1 MPVFAA
7 PPGIPGSPD
16 RCSMQCP
23 PRSGRTDR
31 VNEWALG
38 AAASSSPSSESR
50 YRVASA
56 ATSQQRPDSVATP
69 GHPYGVRQPRSVCAV
84 AEATAFG
91 PADTLNSVPGP
102 HRVVAA
108 LCALTLMT
116 SACTVSPPPA
126 PQSTDTSKITTPPP
140 PKATQII
147 MAIDSIG
154 PGFNSHLLSDQS
166 PVNAAIS
173 SLVLPSS
180 FRPVPDPASPTGS
193 RWELDTT
200 LLESAVVTNENPFTV
215 TYKIR
220 PEAQWTDNA
229 PIGADDFSYL
239 WRQMVS
245 HPGVVDPAGYDL
257 ITGVQS
263 VEGGK
268 TAVVTFSQPYPAWRE
283 LFNDILPAHIV
294 KDVPGGF
301 AAGLARALP
310 VTGGQFRV
318 ENIDP
323 QRDEILLARND
334 RYWSAPAKPDQVL
347 FRRGG
352 ATAALAD
359 SIRNGD
365 TQVAQVH
372 GGAAAFAQLSA
383 IPDVRT
389 ARIVTPRVMQLTLRA
404 QQAALA
410 DSQVRK
416 AILGLV
422 DVDLL
427 ASVGAGDDNTVTLA
441 QAQVR
446 SPSDPG
452 YVPTAPPALTK
463 EAALTLLANAG
474 YQVEPVETTPP
485 ATPGT
490 PAPENNRGR
499 VTKDGVPLTLVLG
512 VAANDPTAVAVANT
526 AADQLRNV
534 GIAASVAALDPV
546 ALYGDALINNKVDA
560 VVGWHQAGGDLATAL
575 ASRYGCPA
583 LEATAVS
590 TATPGPTSS
599 PSPSPTSN
607 APVPPPPTTTATPTT
622 PSPAPESGQL
632 VQAPSNITGIC
643 DRSIQPKIDA
653 ALDGTEDIGEVINAV
668 ESRLWNMSTVLPILQ
683 DTTIVA
689 AGPSVQ
695 NVCLSGAVPVGIV
708 GDAGMW
714 VKAAQ

>member
-1 MPVFAA
+1 MVLLA
-7 PPGIPGSPD
+7 G
-16 RCSMQCP
+16 
-23 PRSGRTDR
+23 
-31 VNEWALG
+31 
-38 AAASSSPSSESR
+38 
-50 YRVASA
+50 
-56 ATSQQRPDSVATP
+56 
-69 GHPYGVRQPRSVCAV
+69 
-84 AEATAFG
+84 
-91 PADTLNSVPGP
+91 
-102 HRVVAA
+102 
-108 LCALTLMT
+108 
-116 SACTVSPPPA
+116 CTVSPPPA
-126 PQSTDTSKITTPPP
+126 PQSTDTTESTAPPP
-140 PKATQII
+140 TKATQII

-154 PGFNSHLLSDQS
+154 PGFNAHLLSDQS

-180 FRPVPDPASPTGS
+180 FRPIPDSRTPTGS
-193 RWELDTT
+193 RWELDTS
-200 LLESAVVTNENPFTV
+200 LLESAEVTSQDPFTV

-229 PIGADDFSYL
+229 PIGADDFWYL

-245 HPGVVDPAGYDL
+245 QPGAVDPAGYDL

-268 TAVVTFSQPYPAWRE
+268 TAVVTFAQPYPAWRE

-301 AAGLARALP
+301 PAGLAQALP

-318 ENIDP
+318 ESIDP

-334 RYWSAPAKPDQVL
+334 RYWGKPATPDLIL

-352 ATAALAD
+352 APAALAD

-372 GGAAAFAQLSA
+372 GGSAVFAQLSA

-389 ARIVTPRVMQLTLRA
+389 ARIVTPRVMQLSLRA
-404 QQAALA
+404 QQPALT
-410 DSQVRK
+410 DVQVRK
-416 AILGLV
+416 AVLGLL

-427 ASVGAGDDNTVTLA
+427 AAVGAGDDNTVTLA

-452 YVPTAPPALTK
+452 YVPTAPAAMTREEAMALLG
-463 EAALTLLANAG
+463 AAG
-474 YQVEPVETTPP
+474 YRVDPAPTSTPGQQPPGSTPP
-485 ATPGT
+485 
-490 PAPENNRGR
+490 ESNRGQL
-499 VTKDGVPLTLVLG
+499 TKDGEPLTLVLG
-512 VAANDPTAVAVANT
+512 VANNDPTAVAVANT
-526 AADQLRNV
+526 AADQLRSV
-534 GIAASVAALDPV
+534 GIAASVSALDPV
-546 ALYGDALINNKVDA
+546 TLYGDALVNNRVDA

-583 LEATAVS
+583 LEATAIP
-590 TATPGPTSS
+590 TATALPSTGDSPT
-599 PSPSPTSN
+599 PSPSPTPARPS
-607 APVPPPPTTTATPTT
+607 APATTPTSA
-622 PSPAPESGQL
+622 PPAPESGQL

-643 DRSIQPKIDA
+643 DRAIQPRIDA
-653 ALDGTEDIGEVINAV
+653 ALQGTADIGEVIDEV
-668 ESRLWNMSTVLPILQ
+668 EPRLWDMATVLPILQ

-695 NVCLSGAVPVGIV
+695 GVSLTGAVPVGIV
-708 GDAGMW
+708 GDAGQW
-714 VKAAQ
+714 VKLPQ

>member
-1 MPVFAA
+1 
-7 PPGIPGSPD
+7 
-16 RCSMQCP
+16 
-23 PRSGRTDR
+23 
-31 VNEWALG
+31 
-38 AAASSSPSSESR
+38 
-50 YRVASA
+50 
-56 ATSQQRPDSVATP
+56 
-69 GHPYGVRQPRSVCAV
+69 
-84 AEATAFG
+84 
-91 PADTLNSVPGP
+91 VPGP
-102 HRVVAA
+102 PRIIVVLSA
-108 LCALTLMT
+108 LMMVA
-116 SACTVSPPPA
+116 SGCTVSPPPA
-126 PQSTDTSKITTPPP
+126 PQSTDTSKTAAPPP

-154 PGFNSHLLSDQS
+154 PGFNPHLLSDQS

-180 FRPVPDPASPTGS
+180 FRPAPDPNSPTGS

-200 LLESAVVTNENPFTV
+200 LLESAEVTSQDPFTV

-220 PEAQWTDNA
+220 PEASWTDNA
-229 PIGADDFSYL
+229 PIAADDFWYL

-245 HPGVVDPAGYDL
+245 EPGVVDPAGYDL

-263 VEGGK
+263 IEGGK

-283 LFNDILPAHIV
+283 LFNNILPAHIV

-318 ENIDP
+318 ESIDP

-404 QQAALA
+404 QQPALA

-416 AILGLV
+416 AILGLL

-452 YVPTAPPALTK
+452 YVPTAPPAMTK
-463 EAALTLLANAG
+463 EGALALLAEAG
-474 YQVEPVETTPP
+474 YQVEPVETPP
-485 ATPGT
+485 PPPTPGT
-490 PAPENNRGR
+490 PAPDNNRGR
-499 VTKDGVPLTLVLG
+499 ITRDGVPLTLVLG

-534 GIAASVAALDPV
+534 GITASISALDPV
-546 ALYGDALINNKVDA
+546 VLYGDALINNRVDA
-560 VVGWHQAGGDLATAL
+560 VVGWHQAGGDLATSL

-590 TATPGPTSS
+590 TATPGTTSSS
-599 PSPSPTSN
+599 PSSSPASTQPT
-607 APVPPPPTTTATPTT
+607 PVKPTTTATQTSPI
-622 PSPAPESGQL
+622 PAPESGQL

-653 ALDGTEDIGEVINAV
+653 ALDGTEDIGAVINAV
-668 ESRLWNMSTVLPILQ
+668 EPRLWNMSTVLPILQ

-695 NVCLSGAVPVGIV
+695 NVSLSGAVPVGIV
-708 GDAGMW
+708 GDAGKW
-714 VKAAQ
+714 VKAPQ